1 MRMKIQSKGNA
12 LCIAMP
18 DGRTVKLTPD
28 NLFVSVGR
36 VKPSYRMSR
45 GSFKIRQK
53 KLSETRL
60 FLSAVRDS
68 GDGAEL
74 ELSDKGGRA
83 VLCVF
88 VGEDNGILRFG
99 PRVLDGGD
107 YNRLTFRIP
116 ATEDESVYGGGE
128 TFAEFDLRGKK
139 QRVWVAEHINAGQIA
154 RKIIKSSLNIKAVD
168 RKQPYSNYETYYA
181 QPTFVSSK
189 KYFVHCGTTDYA
201 VFDFKKKQFHEISV
215 NDICPIYI
223 GIAQSFEEL
232 SEKLSSLLG
241 RQPELPDWAYDGAIL
256 GIQGGTQTVYD
267 KLEKAADHDTAVA
280 GVWCQDWE
288 GRRVTAFGKQLQW
301 NWEWDSERYPELDK
315 KIWELKERGVRFL
328 GYINPF
334 LAIEKPLYAYAAK
347 MGYCVKDSEGN
358 DYLVKITTFP
368 AAMVD
373 LTNPEAYEWI
383 KSVIKKNMIDFGL
396 DGWMA
401 DFGEYLPADAVC
413 ADGES
418 GLTAHNRWPELWAR
432 CNREAVEEAGL
443 LGECVFFMRAGAAG
457 SQKYATL
464 VWAGDQCVDWS
475 EDDGLPSVI
484 TAALSLGMS
493 GYGLHTCDAGG
504 YTTLFHL
511 KRDRELMLRWL
522 EFACFT
528 PVMRTHEGNRPDSN
542 IQIYSDDEM
551 IRDAA
556 RLTRMHT
563 ALLPYLRECVRENAE
578 DGMPVMR
585 PLFMAEPECA
595 EAYKRELYSYMLG
608 GDMVV
613 CPVVE
618 QGAFTRS
625 VWLPAG
631 EWVHLWSG
639 ETFARGSHTVG
650 APMGEPPVFY
660 RAESKY
666 AELFRE
672 ISGKFTL
679 ST

>member
-1 MRMKIQSKGNA
+1 MFEIRQTENGFELRAGEKLILRHSGAHPALFLGSGREKITMYRGNFTVEDRLERRLPLRFETFDGEKLIFAIPGGIEKYTVGVSERGGLLYLTGAAADGFSRLWIRLEAEPEEHVTGGGEQFSA
-12 LCIAMP
+12 L
-18 DGRTVKLTPD
+18 DLRGRLFPIWTREQGVGRNKLTE
-28 NLFVSVGR
+28 V
-36 VKPSYRMSR
+36 
-45 GSFKIRQK
+45 
-53 KLSETRL
+53 TRL
-60 FLSAVRDS
+60 ADCS
-68 GDGAEL
+68 DG
-74 ELSDKGGRA
+74 G
-83 VLCVF
+83 
-88 VGEDNGILRFG
+88 
-99 PRVLDGGD
+99 GGD
-107 YNRLTFRIP
+107 YHTTFFP
-116 ATEDESVYGGGE
+116 
-128 TFAEFDLRGKK
+128 
-139 QRVWVAEHINAGQIA
+139 
-154 RKIIKSSLNIKAVD
+154 
-168 RKQPYSNYETYYA
+168 
-181 QPTFVSSK
+181 QPTFVSSRG
-189 KYFVHCGTTDYA
+189 YFAHLQNYEYSELDFREEDY
-201 VFDFKKKQFHEISV
+201 HELTLWSSAFSLV
-215 NDICPIYI
+215 LGDGRDY
-223 GIAQSFEEL
+223 SEL
-232 SEKLSSLLG
+232 LRKLTGLLG
-241 RQPELPDWAYDGAIL
+241 RQPALPEWAMKGLWL
-256 GIQGGTQTVYD
+256 GIQGGTRRA
-267 KLEKAADHDTAVA
+267 LELRDRCVSGGMDVSAV
-280 GVWCQDWE
+280 WIQDWE
-288 GRRVTAFGKQLQW
+288 GKRVTSFGKRLQW
-301 NWEWDSERYPELDK
+301 DWRWNREMYPGLD
-315 KIWELKERGVRFL
+315 GVITADKACRWM
-328 GYINPF
+328 GYINPYLVEGGVLF
-334 LAIEKPLYAYAAK
+334 AEAK
-347 MGYCVKDSEGN
+347 EHGYFVKRTDGS
-358 DYLVKITTFP
+358 DYLFDFGEYDCGV
-368 AAMVD
+368 VD
-373 LTNPEAYEWI
+373 LTSDAAFEWY
-383 KSVIKKNMIDFGL
+383 KNVIKTNLIGL
-396 DGWMA
+396 GFRGWMA

-578 DGMPVMR
+578 EGMPVMR

-672 ISGKFTL
+672 ISGKFAL
-679 ST
+679 SI